1 MKGALV
7 LAIGIVCQYPQE
19 RPTVEIHAS
28 IPQWGQRVVDAIHV
42 KQGDTIIDVGAG
54 KGVWL
59 PVWSAAV
66 GPTGRV
72 IAEDIDKGSL
82 DRARKAAEERKLTNV
97 EFIQGTSH
105 DPVLP
110 ERCADLIVVMDAYHE
125 FQYPAEM
132 LAHIS
137 RTLKD
142 AGRLAIIDFYR
153 PGKLTPN
160 LPPPWHIRLDKD
172 DAIHEIESEWFRL
185 LSVQDHLG
193 GKQYIAIFANNK
205 SRSTP

>member
-1 MKGALV
+1 MKAALALV
-7 LAIGIVCQYPQE
+7 IGIACQYAQE
-19 RPTVEIHAS
+19 RPAAEVRAP

-59 PVWSAAV
+59 PIWSVVV

-72 IAEDIDKGSL
+72 IAEDIDKQSL
-82 DRARKAAEERKLTNV
+82 DRARKAGSEQKLTNV
-97 EFIQGTSH
+97 EFVQGTSH

-125 FQYPAEM
+125 FEFPAEM

-137 RTLKD
+137 RALKD
-142 AGRLAIIDFYR
+142 AGRLAIIDFYK
-153 PGKLTPN
+153 PDKLVST
-160 LPPPWHIRLDKD
+160 LPPPWHIRLDKN
-172 DAIHEIESEWFRL
+172 DAIHEIESCGFRL
-185 LSVQDHLG
+185 LSVEDHLG
-193 GKQYIAIFANNK
+193 GKQYIAIFAKGRPPN
-205 SRSTP
+205 S